1 MPGFLEDFEHPE
13 PFFNNHL
20 VDQMKVFP
28 LPDDAKLEST
38 RLIAKR
44 AKSSTD
50 CYNAKEKE
58 Q

>member
-13 PFFNNHL
+13 PLFNNHL

-44 AKSSTD
+44 AKPSTD